1 VNLKAAKSKKEK
13 EKEKDMYAK
22 QNSILSAKRSYF
34 PFSANNGREIKKRK
48 PSKIPPPPFESARLV
63 SCCLNSPDTDTKAEK
78 KKRK

>member
-34 PFSANNGREIKKRK
+34 PFFCKQRKRNKKREIFSISEMK
-48 PSKIPPPPFESARLV
+48 LV
-63 SCCLNSPDTDTKAEK
+63 GHIDVERELKGVYA
-78 KKRK
+78 